1 MNNNWLLLFCS
12 GYPHNVI
19 ANSKVYW
26 PGPKGCIMLCLLI
39 IILDMFLLLLLR
51 IVICI
56 SSPIM
61 IMLKGCWRQS
71 NEQVETCSPIVHG
84 VGFAHNSNTTHLG
97 LFQLTSYHV
106 LFDSP
111 PLKGNSSMQV
121 KRLFIHACLLFWS
134 WHLHFFSFFSVVG
147 VTYGGT
153 LSFVDDFENK
163 ICYFF

>member
-1 MNNNWLLLFCS
+1 MFRIPTWCNRKFQGLLT
-12 GYPHNVI
+12 Y
-19 ANSKVYW
+19 
-26 PGPKGCIMLCLLI
+26 PKGCIMLCLII